1 MVDEESQPAQPATE
15 LLCDLCRRKGDPEH
29 FIRMLC
35 PGCLNGCAGLNP
47 TAYRECVAALRAL
60 TTAILKDVEQEDAHL
75 REKYS
80 ISIPSLISV
89 WHTLIKP
96 SSTR

>member
-47 TAYRECVAALRAL
+47 TAYRECVAALHAL
-60 TTAILKDVEQEDAHL
+60 TTAILFEGEEQHYNAVIDKCVANAHQAL
-75 REKYS
+75 AHAEAQS
-80 ISIPSLISV
+80 
-89 WHTLIKP
+89 
-96 SSTR
+96 